1 MRSILVVMFVIFS
14 AAVFAQTTPSNTAPQ
29 LNPPSDAR
37 PNDFDPPRL
46 SAPSNAPSDI
56 EVPRLAPPSNARPSR
71 PRLSAPSDALPE
83 IGVPRLNRPSIVAPQ
98 SIVALLEQAENHPA
112 MIYTAA
118 RAYDCV
124 VVSVVQ
130 NQQFV
135 RVKGSNFAEG
145 TIRIRDIEAVF
156 VQSGSQPALTS
167 NRQ

>member
-1 MRSILVVMFVIFS
+1 MRSILAVAFVIFS
-14 AAVFAQTTPSNTAPQ
+14 AAVFAQTTPTDTAPR
-29 LNPPSDAR
+29 LNPPS
-37 PNDFDPPRL
+37 
-46 SAPSNAPSDI
+46 NAQPDI
-56 EVPRLAPPSNARPSR
+56 EVPRLAPSSNARPTR
-71 PRLSAPSDALPE
+71 PRSDAPSDDRPNIEL
-83 IGVPRLNRPSIVAPQ
+83 PRLNRPSIVAPQ

-145 TIRIRDIEAVF
+145 MIRINDIEAVF
-156 VQSGSQPALTS
+156 VQSGNPAALTS
-167 NRQ
+167 NRQY